1 MEKAT
6 KLTAQKNERI
16 DKHLAENL
24 SFSRTQIRK
33 LIDQQRV
40 SVNGNLVRKAN
51 FVLQPGQLIEISTP
65 KPKESKVKA
74 EDLPIDVVYEDD
86 DIIVVNKPSG
96 LVVHPAPGNLSGTLV
111 NALVGRYQKLSHL
124 GGQDRPGT
132 VHRLDK
138 DTSGLILFAKN
149 DEIHAQLAKALKE
162 RQIKRIYLA
171 WVVGKIEK
179 RVIHINLPIGRDVYR
194 RQRMRVQSEK
204 SKPAL
209 THVYVLQS
217 YPDKTL
223 VRCELESG
231 RTHQIRV
238 HLAHIGHPVVGDP
251 KYGKLIDNFGQRLH
265 AYQLIFLHP
274 RSGKKMFF
282 EVDPPPEFNDWSFKN
297 QPKT

>member
-6 KLTAQKNERI
+6 KLTAQNSERI
-16 DKHLAENL
+16 DKYLAENL
-24 SFSRTQIRK
+24 TISRTQIRK
-33 LIDQQRV
+33 LIDKQCV

-51 FVLQPGQLIEISTP
+51 FVLQPGQVVEISQPT
-65 KPKESKVKA
+65 PKESKVAA

-111 NALVGRYQKLSHL
+111 NGLVSRYQKLSHL
-124 GGQDRPGT
+124 GGKDRPGT

-149 DEIHAQLAKALKE
+149 DESHALLAKALKE

-171 WVVGKIEK
+171 WVVGHIDQ
-179 RVIHINLPIGRDVYR
+179 RVIHINLPIGRDVYH
-194 RQRMRVQSEK
+194 RQRMRVQAEK

-209 THVYVLQS
+209 THVYVLKS

-251 KYGKLIDNFGQRLH
+251 KYGKIIDNFGQRLH
-265 AYQLIFLHP
+265 AYQLTFLHP

-282 EVDPPPEFNDWSFKN
+282 EVQPPVEFDQWSFKN
-297 QPKT
+297 KPKS